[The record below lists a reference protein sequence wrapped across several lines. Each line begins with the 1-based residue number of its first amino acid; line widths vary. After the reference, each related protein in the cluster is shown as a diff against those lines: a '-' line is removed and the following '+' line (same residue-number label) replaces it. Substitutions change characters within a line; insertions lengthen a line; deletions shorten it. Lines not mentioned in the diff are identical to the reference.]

1 MKKSGFEVWK
11 KSTTL
16 WVTQPLSH
24 SLFHTTDN
32 LFGVPHTSFHVMQ
45 VMQPLLNQQS
55 VSSGHANSLKRCND
69 TSRHHHKWHWV
80 IGPGLEKKLNERCPE
95 LCPLVDQNPK
105 LWRGRARSW
114 SCRRCPCSH
123 PCTCPRQVLPSFGS
137 TSWVKQGQELCLRS
151 RLNALS
157 KRIGVGI
164 PMLSSIVFI
173 KAHWD
178 WCREPQSQ
186 PT

>member
-1 MKKSGFEVWK
+1 
-11 KSTTL
+11 
-16 WVTQPLSH
+16 
-24 SLFHTTDN
+24 
-32 LFGVPHTSFHVMQ
+32 
-45 VMQPLLNQQS
+45 MQPLLNQQS
-55 VSSGHANSLKRCND
+55 LSSGQATSLKLCNGS
-69 TSRHHHKWHWV
+69 SRHLHKSVSQSHNSSFNISHWPTTEKTLT
-80 IGPGLEKKLNERCPE
+80 GPGFEKKINERWPE

-178 WCREPQSQ
+178 WCRESQSQ